1 MHTHITFIGRKFGE
15 MWRNIVAG
23 VALSVLVS
31 GVWLTLPGTSSG
43 AIIRPAVSMVAAAAP
58 IPPGALRLPGT
69 ISKNT
74 PLELELLLKPRHP
87 TALTQFVKA
96 VSTPGSA
103 QYHHFLPKGEFS
115 RAFAPTPA
123 TTARLLAS
131 LRSAGLHPGHVSSDG
146 LFIPVHTTV
155 ANAESVLHT
164 HMANFVLPNG
174 KHAIANVS
182 SAELPTSVAP
192 HILTIVGLDNL
203 VQEKPLGLSTNNVLS
218 NMSNN
223 ALGNNGTNA
232 ASSTSSST
240 RLPQYPAGLPGYLTN
255 RLLQQGNIDSR
266 STRNYPV
273 ERATNDR
280 YSQPSN
286 IDSRSTRNYP
296 GTQEN
301 YPSVLSAN
309 SLAALPAN
317 YPYNLSYSNF
327 PNKIA
332 SGNPPP
338 NIYPA
343 IHSTKSNSTAPHKA
357 TTSPQTSG
365 PVACSAAQNTGG
377 WTANQ
382 LASAYNFT
390 SAYSSGNL
398 GSGETVALLE
408 LAPYQ
413 ASDISAYQTC
423 YGTSATVNTIPVG
436 KGAPTG
442 TGGSVEDTLDI
453 EDIIG
458 LAPKATID
466 VYEGPPSS
474 TGIIDTYKAIATADN
489 AQVVSSS
496 WASCE
501 TETPLSIIQAEN
513 TIFQQM
519 AAQGQSMFAAA
530 GDTGSEG
537 CMLSARPATLSA
549 IACTSSTTC
558 YAVGSNPG
566 SEGIVVSVDNG
577 TSGTIQIVYG
587 TASLNGIACPI
598 STECYAIGGNSN
610 GDGVIVPIDNG
621 VPGTAEIVPAA
632 SGNLLALIA
641 LSSIACSSSTVC
653 YAVGTKITASSTSFN
668 ITGIIVP
675 IDNGTVGAAQT
686 VSAASGGLTGIACS
700 SSTVCYAVGANSNG
714 IGIIVP
720 IGNGT
725 PGTAETVSAVSE
737 GLTGIACSSS
747 TTCYVIGTE
756 VTNPNSLQVSIT
768 VESIIMPLTKGTLGT
783 AKNVSSTGSLDS
795 IICPGATTCYAVGTE
810 TNNTNSISNGSG
822 GGMLVSII
830 NGTPGTVQSISGTT
844 GLTGIACPSPTTC
857 YDVGGGGGLSGIIL
871 TVTDGTLG
879 SVDTVGQ
886 PNTGTLLANNI
897 ACSSSTTC
905 YIAGQ
910 NASNQGIVMSLA
922 NGTPG
927 IAQTASAASGGLF
940 GIACS
945 SSTTC
950 YAIGANANGDGMII
964 SIDNGIPGTAET
976 VSGASGGLLG
986 IACSSSTKCYA
997 VGANSN
1003 GIGVMVP
1010 ISNGTPGATQ
1020 TVSAA
1025 SGGFYDIACSSSTTC
1040 YAIGADSNEN
1050 SIIIPVDNGI
1060 PGTAE
1065 TVSGKPDQF
1074 YAIACSSSTECYVVG
1089 TNSNNNGII
1098 IPMDNGTIG
1107 TTIQTIWTTG
1117 AYGTV
1122 CPSSAGCSMV
1132 GSLGQTGYVT
1142 TATTGGS
1149 GTLEPVSGTA
1159 LLAAIACPTSTE
1171 CYAAGIGQNG
1181 IGAVVPIN
1189 SGTPGTP
1196 QAVSGTALL
1205 AAIACPTST
1214 ECYAVGANANGDGVI
1229 VPIDNGTVGTAE
1241 TVSAASGGLSGI
1253 ACSSSTV
1260 CYAVGTEMTV
1270 SSTKFNITGI
1280 IVPIDNGT
1288 VGTAETVSA
1297 ASENELSGITCSSST
1312 TCYATGAE
1320 MTALSA
1326 SSNITGIIVPID
1338 NGTPGTPQAVS
1349 GTALLTG
1356 ITCPSSTTCYAV
1368 GTDSGGAGT
1377 VVSMAISGSTVTT
1390 STTYTWAGVPYA
1402 IACTS
1407 TTSCESS
1414 GTHPVPG
1421 NLYQGFDLQVTDGD
1435 TPYPLGHKMIPIP
1448 LNVLDPAS
1456 QPYVTGVGGT
1466 DMSAVGNP
1474 PTSPPTET
1482 TWNTECSG
1490 GLPCGGGG
1498 GISSVWPMPTY
1509 QSIGAVPGVVSSLSS
1524 GKPCSA
1530 TGEYCREVPDV
1541 SASADPSN
1549 GYVIYY
1555 GGKWQE
1561 VGGTSGAAP
1570 LWAAL
1575 TSLANESC
1583 NSRLGFLNPALY
1595 SLASSND
1602 TAFNVI
1608 TKGNNDVT
1616 GMNNGLYPAASS
1628 GQRYS
1633 MAAGLG
1639 TPNGAI
1645 IAGTALCGEA
1655 GTSSVVAASSNVP
1668 ASGDSTTT
1676 ITVTLKNSTGPIVGA
1691 SVELTQALSSGGT
1704 AGSTVSPA
1712 VEATSASGVATFTV
1726 GDTNIQKVSY
1736 SAKDVSSGMTVLQ
1749 TATVSFTG
1757 SPYIPLSPSRICD
1770 TRPNNPSGLSGAA
1783 LSQCEG
1789 DALHPNSYLT
1799 IHVAGLAGDN
1809 VPIGAVGA
1817 ALNVTA
1823 IGATQPTYLT
1833 VYPASGSSKPT
1844 ASSINAFTDTTVANL
1859 VVVDLPTTGTYAGEV
1874 SIYNLSGTV
1883 NVTVDVEGYYIAS
1896 SITTSQNSTQ
1906 ASLYTPLTNPSRL
1919 VDTRCSITAYSF
1931 AHSSYCNA
1939 LPSAN
1944 SHLTGFQA
1952 GEAQPIRVTGLS
1964 GVPASGISA
1973 VVLNVTAT
1981 NTIGGG
1987 YFTLYPAGA
1996 IRPTASNLNWKSG
2009 NAVANRVIVPVGS
2022 NGNVELYASGIAQA
2036 VVDISGYLSLS
2047 GTGSSAVAL
2056 PPIRICDTRPGNPSQ
2071 LSGAQAQC
2079 NNDTLLPLSQI
2090 TIKIEGVGGLPS
2102 SGISAVIIN
2111 LTAASADSSG
2121 YLSVNPAS
2129 RPPTTSD
2136 VNWTGAERI
2145 AVPNLVL
2152 ASVNASGDIIVYNG
2166 SGQSKVNIIVDV
2178 VGYMS
2183 S

>member
-1 MHTHITFIGRKFGE
+1 MYTHTTFIGREFGR

-23 VALSVLVS
+23 VALYVLVS

-74 PLELELLLKPRHP
+74 SLELELLLKPRHP
-87 TALTQFVKA
+87 AALTQFVKA

-218 NMSNN
+218 NTSNN

-720 IGNGT
+720 ISNGT
-725 PGTAETVSAVSE
+725 PGTAETVSAVSG

-950 YAIGANANGDGMII
+950 YAIGA
-964 SIDNGIPGTAET
+964 
-976 VSGASGGLLG
+976 
-986 IACSSSTKCYA
+986 
-997 VGANSN
+997 
-1003 GIGVMVP
+1003 
-1010 ISNGTPGATQ
+1010 
-1020 TVSAA
+1020 
-1025 SGGFYDIACSSSTTC
+1025 
-1040 YAIGADSNEN
+1040 DSNEN

-1214 ECYAVGANANGDGVI
+1214 ECYAVGANANGYGV
-1229 VPIDNGTVGTAE
+1229 
-1241 TVSAASGGLSGI
+1241 
-1253 ACSSSTV
+1253 
-1260 CYAVGTEMTV
+1260 
-1270 SSTKFNITGI
+1270 

-1326 SSNITGIIVPID
+1326 SSNTTGIIVPID

-1509 QSIGAVPGVVSSLSS
+1509 QSTGAVPGVVSSLSS

-1555 GGKWQE
+1555 EGKWQE

-2183 S
+2183 G

>member
-1 MHTHITFIGRKFGE
+1 MYTHTTFIGREFGR

-23 VALSVLVS
+23 VALYVLVS

-74 PLELELLLKPRHP
+74 SLELELLLKPRHP
-87 TALTQFVKA
+87 AALTQFVKA

-232 ASSTSSST
+232 TSSTSSST

-950 YAIGANANGDGMII
+950 YAIGANANGAGMII
-964 SIDNGIPGTAET
+964 SVNNGIPGTAET
-976 VSGASGGLLG
+976 ASAG
-986 IACSSSTKCYA
+986 S
-997 VGANSN
+997 
-1003 GIGVMVP
+1003 
-1010 ISNGTPGATQ
+1010 
-1020 TVSAA
+1020 
-1025 SGGFYDIACSSSTTC
+1025 D
-1040 YAIGADSNEN
+1040 E
-1050 SIIIPVDNGI
+1050 
-1060 PGTAE
+1060 
-1065 TVSGKPDQF
+1065 F

-1214 ECYAVGANANGDGVI
+1214 ECYAVGANANGYGVI

-1241 TVSAASGGLSGI
+1241 TVSAASENGLSGI
-1253 ACSSSTV
+1253 ACSSSTE
-1260 CYAVGTEMTV
+1260 CYAVGTEMTA

-1326 SSNITGIIVPID
+1326 SSNTTGIIVPID

-1509 QSIGAVPGVVSSLSS
+1509 QSTGAVPGVVSSLSS

-1555 GGKWQE
+1555 EGKWQE

-1844 ASSINAFTDTTVANL
+1844 ASSINALTDTTVANL

-2183 S
+2183 G